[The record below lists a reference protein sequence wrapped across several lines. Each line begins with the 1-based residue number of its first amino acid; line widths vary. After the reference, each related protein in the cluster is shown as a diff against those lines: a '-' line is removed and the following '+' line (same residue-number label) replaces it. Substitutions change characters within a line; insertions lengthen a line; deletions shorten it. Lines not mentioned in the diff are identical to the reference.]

1 VSEED
6 HGAFGFRLSRLWGA
20 AERRKVPLRTI
31 ITAILAVAF
40 FYLAGKLVYRL
51 RDVLLLMIVAGFIA
65 LILNPLVLLLQRY
78 VVPRRGVAV
87 AIVTLLALV
96 VFFGLL
102 FVFGYPLVNAITH
115 LADNLPSYVASAEN
129 GKGWIGKGWIG
140 QLVRRYHVQQW
151 VEQNAPKL
159 VTFADDLS
167 KPALSFGKGALS
179 LLIEL
184 LTIFILVLM
193 LLLEGPR
200 LRKGVLRMLSRR
212 QAAEVQG
219 VATEV
224 NRAVVGF
231 MLGNLMTSVICGFVV
246 FITLLVTGVPFSQVW
261 ALWVALVDF
270 LPMIGG
276 ALAGIPT
283 VLFAFTH
290 STPAGIVTLVVFLIY
305 TQVENHILNPIIM
318 SKTVRISPLLVLVSV
333 LVGASIGSWIGGL
346 FGGFVAALLAIP
358 AASAFQVVLREAWRL
373 SGPSTLPK
381 AEADGETAAGL
392 AADSATD
399 SDSADKDADDS
410 DDAEDTTDT
419 ADTFSVRH

>member
-1 VSEED
+1 MSEED
-6 HGAFGFRLSRLWGA
+6 HGAFGYRLNRLWNA
-20 AERRKVPLRTI
+20 ADRRKVPLRTI

-51 RDVLLLMIVAGFIA
+51 RDVLLLMLVAGFIA

-78 VVPRRGVAV
+78 VVRRRGFAV
-87 AIVTLLALV
+87 AAVTVLALL
-96 VFFGLL
+96 VFFGVL
-102 FVFGYPLVNAITH
+102 FAFGYPLVNALTA
-115 LADNLPSYVASAEN
+115 LADKLPSYVAAAEN
-129 GKGWIGKGWIG
+129 GKGWVGKGWIG

-151 VEQNAPKL
+151 VSQNAPKL
-159 VTFADDLS
+159 VTLGQDLS

-184 LTIFILVLM
+184 VTIFILVLM

-200 LRKGVLRMLSRR
+200 LQRGVLALLSRG
-212 QAAEVQG
+212 QAAEVRA
-219 VATEV
+219 VASEV
-224 NRAVVGF
+224 NRAVVGY
-231 MLGNLMTSVICGFVV
+231 MLGNLMTSVICGVVV
-246 FITLLVTGVPFSQVW
+246 FVTLWVTGVPFSGLW

-283 VLFAFTH
+283 VLFAFVH
-290 STPAGIVTLVVFLIY
+290 STTAGIVTLIVFLVY

-333 LVGASIGSWIGGL
+333 LVGASVGSWIGGL

-358 AASAFQVVLREAWRL
+358 AASALQVILREAWRL
-373 SGPSTLPK
+373 GGQQAAGGAAAGNDAGAAGNDATANDADPAGDADAAAVV
-381 AEADGETAAGL
+381 AEAAPA
-392 AADSATD
+392 
-399 SDSADKDADDS
+399 
-410 DDAEDTTDT
+410 
-419 ADTFSVRH
+419 RR